1 MTIGFGFCIL
11 RIFVFFLGHAGPKG
25 QKGKRDTLAGL
36 GQCSLEISQG
46 FLFSGPSMC
55 PGAQSGG
62 YEGEGNEFGIPAWG
76 YKQGAHQISL
86 TVQMGEGGLSHH
98 LGLRKGATMFP
109 HSPVDRMYPTKSQ
122 HKGALATTK
131 PKS

>member
-1 MTIGFGFCIL
+1 MASPCKELRQHQVLNNVMTIGFGFCIL

-62 YEGEGNEFGIPAWG
+62 YEGEGNEFG
-76 YKQGAHQISL
+76 
-86 TVQMGEGGLSHH
+86 M
-98 LGLRKGATMFP
+98 
-109 HSPVDRMYPTKSQ
+109 
-122 HKGALATTK
+122 LA
-131 PKS
+131 PRR